1 MKKIL
6 LIFVIVLFNVSYLYS
21 KTTIE
26 EDFLSYVVRGD
37 AKKVLYYI
45 NDEDV
50 NINYR
55 DVNGVTPLM
64 LSIIAKQNEIT
75 QILIK
80 NGANLD
86 LKDNKG
92 FTALLLAVLGDN
104 TEAVRMLINA
114 GANVNAIA
122 KINNVDYTVLDL
134 AKEIGNKTI
143 INMLLS
149 AGAK

>member
-86 LKDNKG
+86 LKDNDG
-92 FTALLLAVLGDN
+92 LTALFWAIIQDN

-114 GANVNAIA
+114 GAN
-122 KINNVDYTVLDL
+122 LDL
-134 AKEIGNKTI
+134 KDNEGFTALLWAAYKDNTEAVKMLI
-143 INMLLS
+143 I
-149 AGAK
+149 AGANLD

>member
-86 LKDNKG
+86 LKDNDG
-92 FTALLLAVLGDN
+92 LTALFWAIIQDN

-114 GANVNAIA
+114 GAN
-122 KINNVDYTVLDL
+122 LD
-134 AKEIGNKTI
+134 
-143 INMLLS
+143 
-149 AGAK
+149 

>member
-1 MKKIL
+1 M
-6 LIFVIVLFNVSYLYS
+6 LIN
-21 KTTIE
+21 
-26 EDFLSYVVRGD
+26 
-37 AKKVLYYI
+37 A
-45 NDEDV
+45 
-50 NINYR
+50 
-55 DVNGVTPLM
+55 
-64 LSIIAKQNEIT
+64 
-75 QILIK
+75 
-80 NGANLD
+80 GANLD

-143 INMLLS
+143 INMLVS

>member
-1 MKKIL
+1 VKM
-6 LIFVIVLFNVSYLYS
+6 LIN
-21 KTTIE
+21 
-26 EDFLSYVVRGD
+26 
-37 AKKVLYYI
+37 A
-45 NDEDV
+45 
-50 NINYR
+50 
-55 DVNGVTPLM
+55 
-64 LSIIAKQNEIT
+64 
-75 QILIK
+75 
-80 NGANLD
+80 GANLD

-143 INMLLS
+143 INMLVS

>member
-26 EDFLSYVVRGD
+26 EDFLYYVLIGN

-50 NINYR
+50 NINYQ
-55 DVNGVTPLM
+55 DVNGLTPLM
-64 LSIIAKQNEIT
+64 WSIRAEQNEIT

-86 LKDNKG
+86 LKDNDG
-92 FTALLLAVLGDN
+92 LTALFWAVYKDN
-104 TEAVRMLINA
+104 T
-114 GANVNAIA
+114 
-122 KINNVDYTVLDL
+122 
-134 AKEIGNKTI
+134 
-143 INMLLS
+143 
-149 AGAK
+149 